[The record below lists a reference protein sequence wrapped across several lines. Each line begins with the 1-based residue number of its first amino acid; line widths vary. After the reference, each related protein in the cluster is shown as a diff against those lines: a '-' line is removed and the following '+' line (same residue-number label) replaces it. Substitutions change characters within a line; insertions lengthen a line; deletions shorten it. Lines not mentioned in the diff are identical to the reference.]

1 MSIIGP
7 CPVTASSTLT
17 PRSVW
22 NPAFNIFNGFTVTAG
37 VWLINY
43 SIRLNTSLPSTLTTY
58 STWID
63 NTTGNAGQ
71 YGMTLTSASTKCDTG
86 TNSLFG
92 SGSCVISTTVSKIIN
107 IFFYG
112 EGTLSGTLS
121 LSAGNNILTATRIA

>member
-1 MSIIGP
+1 
-7 CPVTASSTLT
+7 
-17 PRSVW
+17 
-22 NPAFNIFNGFTVTAG
+22 
-37 VWLINY
+37 LINY

-71 YGMTLTSASTKCDTG
+71 YGMTLTSASIKCDTG

-107 IFFYG
+107 ISFYG